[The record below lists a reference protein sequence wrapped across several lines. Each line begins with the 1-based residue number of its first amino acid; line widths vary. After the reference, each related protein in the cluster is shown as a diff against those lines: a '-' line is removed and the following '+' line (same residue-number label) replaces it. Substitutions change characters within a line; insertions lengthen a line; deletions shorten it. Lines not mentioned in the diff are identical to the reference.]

1 MGGKTGASLEHAQMT
16 ENAQII
22 DSELQHWLE
31 AANEQQATA
40 ILERLLHEQVEP
52 LIREIVGY
60 QFRVFFDAAGRVSS
74 STQAAESEDVCGDI
88 RLHLLTRLREL
99 RANPSKQGIRNL
111 RSYAAVTA
119 YRACYE
125 YLRRKYPKRYSLKH
139 KLRFLLSQK
148 PEFAIWQSGRGQ
160 WLTGFAQWPQQNLPA
175 ATRSQSKLAA
185 LLDDPQAFA
194 VAWQLPSKADAVGLS
209 AIAYA
214 VFSHLEQ
221 PLELDEL
228 VSLAAAFYGIK
239 DHTAL
244 SESPRREAGQG
255 LSSWAHELADTGPD
269 LAVTLT
275 DMLTQRR
282 YLARL
287 WEEIRQMSP
296 RHCAALLLNLRD
308 EGGGSATDL
317 FVFTGV
323 ATFEQVAATLAM
335 NETELAALWV
345 QLPLDD
351 LTIAARLK
359 LTRQQVIN
367 LRRSARERLWRRLND
382 LKF

>member
-1 MGGKTGASLEHAQMT
+1 MGGITGASLEHAQMT

-22 DSELQHWLE
+22 DSELQYWLE
-31 AANEQQATA
+31 AANETQATA

-60 QFRVFFDAAGRVSS
+60 QFRVFFDADGRVSS
-74 STQAAESEDVCGDI
+74 SLRDNESEDVCSEV
-88 RLHLLTRLREL
+88 RVQLLTRLREL
-99 RANPSKQGIRNL
+99 RAQPSKQGIRNL

-139 KLRFLLSQK
+139 KLRFLLNQK
-148 PEFAIWQSGRGQ
+148 TEFALWQSGRNQ
-160 WLTGFAQWPQQNLPA
+160 WLAGLAQWPQQNFPA
-175 ATRSQSKLAA
+175 VTRSQPQFAA
-185 LLDDPQAFA
+185 LLDDPHSFA
-194 VAWQLPSKADAVGLS
+194 KAWRLPSKPDAAGLT
-209 AIAYA
+209 AIVQAL
-214 VFSHLEQ
+214 FTHLEQ
-221 PLELDEL
+221 PVELDEL
-228 VSLAAAFYGIK
+228 VSLVATLCGIK
-239 DHTAL
+239 DQAPF
-244 SESPRREAGQG
+244 SESTRQEAGQG
-255 LSSWAHELADTGPD
+255 ATAWAQQQADTGPD
-269 LAVTLT
+269 LAVTLADT
-275 DMLTQRR
+275 LTQRH

-287 WEEIRQMSP
+287 WTEICQMSP

-323 ATFEQVAATLAM
+323 ATFSQMAAVLSLQEA
-335 NETELAALWV
+335 ELAELWP

-351 LTIAARLK
+351 LTIAAKLA

>member
-1 MGGKTGASLEHAQMT
+1 MT
-16 ENAQII
+16 ENAQIV
-22 DSELQHWLE
+22 DSELQYWLE
-31 AANEQQATA
+31 AATEHQATA
-40 ILERLLHEQVEP
+40 ILERLMQEQVEP

-74 STQAAESEDVCGDI
+74 ASQASESEDVCSDI
-88 RLHLLTRLREL
+88 RVHLLTRLREL
-99 RANPSKQGIRNL
+99 RADPAKQGIRNL
-111 RSYAAVTA
+111 RSYVAVTA

-125 YLRRKYPKRYSLKH
+125 YLRRKYPKRHSLKH
-139 KLRFLLSQK
+139 KLRFLLGRHN
-148 PEFAIWQSGRGQ
+148 EFAIWQTVRGQ
-160 WLTGFAQWPQQNLPA
+160 WLTGLTHWQERNLPV

-185 LLDDPQAFA
+185 LLDDPQSFA
-194 VAWQLPSKADAVGLS
+194 AARHLSAKPDAAGLS
-209 AIAYA
+209 AIARA
-214 VFSHLEQ
+214 VFTHLEQ
-221 PLELDEL
+221 PIELDEL
-228 VSLAAAFYGIK
+228 VSLTAAICGIK
-239 DHTAL
+239 DHAPL
-244 SESPRREAGQG
+244 NESQSKDSGPD
-255 LSSWAHELADTGPD
+255 SWLPELAVAGPD

-275 DMLTQRR
+275 DTLTQRR

-287 WEEIRQMSP
+287 WEEVCQMSP

-323 ATFEQVAATLAM
+323 ATFAQLAAALALD
-335 NETELAALWV
+335 EAELAALWPH
-345 QLPLDD
+345 LPLDD
-351 LTIAARLK
+351 LTLATRLG

>member
-1 MGGKTGASLEHAQMT
+1 MT

-22 DSELQHWLE
+22 DSELLQWLE
-31 AANEQQATA
+31 AATEQQSTT
-40 ILERLLHEQVEP
+40 ILEQLMQEQVEP

-74 STQAAESEDVCGDI
+74 ATQAHESEDVCSDI
-88 RLHLLTRLREL
+88 RVHLLTRLREL
-99 RANPSKQGIRNL
+99 RADPAKHGIRNL

-139 KLRFLLSQK
+139 KLRFLLSQQDA
-148 PEFAIWQSGRGQ
+148 FAIWQDARGQ
-160 WLTGFAQWPQQNLPA
+160 WLTGLAHWQQQNLPV
-175 ATRSQSKLAA
+175 ATRSQPKFAA
-185 LLDDPQAFA
+185 LLDDPRSFA
-194 VAWQLPSKADAVGLS
+194 ATRHLPVKPDAAGLS
-209 AIAYA
+209 SIARA
-214 VFSHLEQ
+214 VFTHLEQ
-221 PLELDEL
+221 PIELDEL
-228 VSLAAAFYGIK
+228 VSLAAAICGIK
-239 DHTAL
+239 DQAPLHESQHKEAGPGAGLQELAEAGFDLAL
-244 SESPRREAGQG
+244 SDT
-255 LSSWAHELADTGPD
+255 LAQRHY
-269 LAVTLT
+269 LT
-275 DMLTQRR
+275 
-282 YLARL
+282 RL
-287 WEEIRQMSP
+287 WAEVCQMSP

-323 ATFEQVAATLAM
+323 ASFGQLAAALGLA
-335 NETELAALWV
+335 ETELAALWP

-351 LTIAARLK
+351 LTIAARLG

>member
-1 MGGKTGASLEHAQMT
+1 MT

-22 DSELQHWLE
+22 DSALQHWLE
-31 AANEQQATA
+31 AATEHQSTT
-40 ILERLLHEQVEP
+40 ILERLMQEQVEP

-74 STQAAESEDVCGDI
+74 ATQASESEDVCSDI
-88 RLHLLTRLREL
+88 RVHLLTRLREM
-99 RANPSKQGIRNL
+99 RADPSQQGIRNL
-111 RSYAAVTA
+111 RGYVAVTA

-139 KLRFLLSQK
+139 KLRFLLGQQG
-148 PEFAIWQSGRGQ
+148 EFAIWQSARGQ
-160 WLTGFAQWPQQNLPA
+160 WLTGLAHWQQQNLPA
-175 ATRSQSKLAA
+175 ATRGQTKLAA
-185 LLDDPQAFA
+185 LLDDPHTFA
-194 VAWQLPSKADAVGLS
+194 AARQLSAKPDAAGLS
-209 AIAYA
+209 MIART
-214 VFSHLEQ
+214 VFTYLEQ

-228 VSLAAAFYGIK
+228 VNVTAALCGIK
-239 DHTAL
+239 DRTPL
-244 SESPRREAGQG
+244 TESRSNEAGQDAW
-255 LSSWAHELADTGPD
+255 LPALAEAGPD

-275 DMLTQRR
+275 DTLTQRR
-282 YLARL
+282 YLTRL
-287 WEEIRQMSP
+287 WAEVCQMSP

-323 ATFEQVAATLAM
+323 ATFGQLAAALALD
-335 NETELAALWV
+335 EAELAALWP

-351 LTIAARLK
+351 LTIAARLG